1 MGGINVWFIRPS
13 QLKPSNHLEADNHQ
27 MGGEKKH
34 KLGWQDRGSYGNVT
48 RMMEQE
54 SREKLSSKDD
64 EIKPTECI
72 FKVR

>member
-13 QLKPSNHLEADNHQ
+13 QLKPSNHLEADDHQ
-27 MGGEKKH
+27 MGEEKKH

-48 RMMEQE
+48 RIMEQE
-54 SREKLSSKDD
+54 SGKKLRSEDD
-64 EIKPTECI
+64 KIKPMKCL